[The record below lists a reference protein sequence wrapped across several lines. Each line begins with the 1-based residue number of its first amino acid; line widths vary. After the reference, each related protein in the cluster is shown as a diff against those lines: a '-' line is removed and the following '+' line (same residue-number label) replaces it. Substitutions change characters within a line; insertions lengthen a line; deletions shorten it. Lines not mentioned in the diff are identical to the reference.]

1 MYAFFL
7 RRRTYLSLAVFLWR
21 YSLICSLPLP
31 LSLSHTHFHTVSFP
45 LSRTIFLI
53 FVILCLDTPSP
64 SFHPLTIDFLPSLIC
79 FKNPPYFPF
88 LFVPFPYF
96 PFLFFTFPFPY
107 FPFLF
112 PFLPPSIYFP
122 SLSYCLLKI
131 LKVLL
136 LNTEGHSQLFS
147 GGTLDR

>member
-1 MYAFFL
+1 MQYHFL
-7 RRRTYLSLAVFLWR
+7 SVRLLSQKKHLSISCSFSMEKLCNMLSTSLSLF
-21 YSLICSLPLP
+21 
-31 LSLSHTHFHTVSFP
+31 HTHTFTQCHD
-45 LSRTIFLI
+45 FLI

-64 SFHPLTIDFLPSLIC
+64 SFHPLTIDFLPSLIY
-79 FKNPPYFPF
+79 FKNP
-88 LFVPFPYF
+88 PYF

-112 PFLPPSIYFP
+112 PFLPPPIHFP
-122 SLSYCLLKI
+122 SLSYYFLKI

-136 LNTEGHSQLFS
+136 LHAEGHSQLFS